1 MLNNISDPHC
11 YHHNHAIA
19 TSYIKKRLGKSKHVI
34 IPRLLLH
41 HSSLLMDFAHGH
53 IGVNYNAPA
62 HYLWPQHTGQQL
74 QNVGKKL
81 NGEEG
86 QQYISGETH

>member
-1 MLNNISDPHC
+1 
-11 YHHNHAIA
+11 
-19 TSYIKKRLGKSKHVI
+19 
-34 IPRLLLH
+34 
-41 HSSLLMDFAHGH
+41 MDFAHGH